1 MMNFLHKMYNR
12 IKELKKY
19 HAMHAFTAVPGCLVI
34 LAYTV
39 TFLINV
45 IDGYTQDGSQL
56 FIFSF
61 FIAYY
66 FIFCAC
72 LIIAI
77 CICILFLL
85 LSIFKKKKFFV
96 NSLFLLN
103 NKYYNFVF
111 FTGLIINIF
120 ATILFTA
127 LWLNLCSGFYF
138 NLIETLNF
146 PLAVIF
152 GLFNIIS
159 TQFQHLIDILKNIL

>member
-1 MMNFLHKMYNR
+1 MNFLHKMYKR
-12 IKELKKY
+12 IKDLKKY
-19 HAMHAFTAVPGCLVI
+19 HAMHAFTAIPGCLVI

-39 TFLINV
+39 TFIINI

-66 FIFCAC
+66 FIFCVC

-77 CICILFLL
+77 CIFIFLLL

-111 FTGLIINIF
+111 FTGLTANIIMLL
-120 ATILFTA
+120 LFI
-127 LWLNLCSGFYF
+127 NLSLYF
-138 NLIETLNF
+138 NLVIILNMPF
-146 PLAVIF
+146 DIIF

-159 TQFQHLIDILKNIL
+159 AQFQHLVDILKNIL

>member
-19 HAMHAFTAVPGCLVI
+19 HAMHAFTAIPGSLVI

-39 TFLINV
+39 TFIINI
-45 IDGYTQDGSQL
+45 IDGYEPLGSQL
-56 FIFSF
+56 ILAFFLIVYF
-61 FIAYY
+61 FILC
-66 FIFCAC
+66 ISS
-72 LIIAI
+72 IIAI
-77 CICILFLL
+77 CIFIFLLL

-111 FTGLIINIF
+111 FIGLTANIIMIF
-120 ATILFTA
+120 IFSLQ
-127 LWLNLCSGFYF
+127 NLYF
-138 NLIETLNF
+138 DLGEFINF